1 MNPKQSTTNCI
12 FCKIIAGEI
21 PSNFAYRDKDVVVFA
36 DINPAAP
43 VHLLVVPVKHIPSLA
58 VMSDADAPLVGKM
71 VAVAN
76 KVAREQGLAERGYRL
91 TINSGADA
99 GQIVQHLHI
108 HLLGGRPLKW
118 EN

>member
-1 MNPKQSTTNCI
+1 MNPQNTDCI

-21 PSNFAYRDKDVVVFA
+21 PSQMAYRDKEVVVFA
-36 DINPAAP
+36 DIKRDVP

-58 VMSDADAPLVGKM
+58 TMTDADMPLVGKM
-71 VAVAN
+71 VAAAK
-76 KVAREQGLAERGYRL
+76 KVAGEKGLADKGYRL
-91 TINSGADA
+91 TMNIGADG
-99 GQIVQHLHI
+99 GQDVPHIHI